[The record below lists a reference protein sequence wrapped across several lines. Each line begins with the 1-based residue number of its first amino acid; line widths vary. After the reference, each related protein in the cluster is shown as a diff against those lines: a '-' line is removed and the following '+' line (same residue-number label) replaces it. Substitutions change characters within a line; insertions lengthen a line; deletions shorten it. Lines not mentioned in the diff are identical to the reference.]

1 MLFEQE
7 GSESESETALLVLPL
22 LCPPVL
28 AYGIVDARHKLL
40 FLVGED
46 DDNVVRMSEE
56 GEGGADGEGEE
67 EEDEED
73 EEESALARSFVRKR
87 GNAPV

>member
-1 MLFEQE
+1 LFEKD

-22 LCPPVL
+22 LRPPVS
-28 AYGIVDARHKLL
+28 AYGIVDARHRLL

-73 EEESALARSFVRKR
+73 EEEAALARSFVRKR